1 MKVNSTNLGSLT
13 TFTFEGEERTT
24 GIFKTPVTT
33 ALHLGKQGVHGD
45 VVANL
50 KVHGGVD
57 KACYLFAT
65 EQYDYWKT
73 QYPDLNWNWGMFG
86 ENLTITGLDEA
97 IMRIGN
103 RYRLGTALIEISQP
117 REPCYKLGYKFKDQ
131 TIIKKFI
138 DHGHPGTY
146 ARVIEEGVVQ
156 IGDEFVLQEESKNT
170 LTIQQFYNFLF
181 ERNKDP
187 EMVKLIL
194 SNLAVPAYKRA
205 RLQKLIA

>member
-33 ALHLGKQGVHGD
+33 ALHLGKHGVHGD